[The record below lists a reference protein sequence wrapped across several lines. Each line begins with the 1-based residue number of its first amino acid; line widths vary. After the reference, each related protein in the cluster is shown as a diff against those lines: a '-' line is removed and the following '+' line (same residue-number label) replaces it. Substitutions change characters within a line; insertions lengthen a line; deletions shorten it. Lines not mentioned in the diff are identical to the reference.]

1 VRVSLLGST
10 VPIADCISSVTL
22 DRGLYA
28 VTSAMV
34 SVAGILC
41 ALAFVSFSAA
51 WRAYALLFASIL
63 AMFLVVAAMA
73 IRKSWPVFSGPAR
86 VIGKLP
92 WFKHSLRGKHR
103 VIESAEEILLGF
115 YHERRG
121 AFRASLLL
129 NLAAQCM
136 AILEVYL
143 LANFMGVRIS
153 LLGALLLEALTK
165 LINLVG
171 LFNPGNVGT
180 YEGGNMIVARLFGV
194 GSAAGLTL
202 ALCRRVRALFWA
214 SIGALFLIFAQRLTR
229 RHEAPAGAG
238 PGHESTPK
246 RDLDTPPHSGDR
258 IGSPST
264 AAVIW
269 VKSESD
275 RNAFNGALARVGTLP
290 VLLRTIL
297 SVKALPVGRVIVSLD
312 SAEASFI
319 REELC
324 RTGRLPEA
332 VWWHERFS
340 GEGFSLLLRNVASK
354 ADHVLLLIGTRTYK
368 PELLQAAR
376 DWKKPVGTMVL
387 TTGTENVGIYALSKE
402 AALGCA
408 DRCDAGIQ
416 TADDLDDLVGLDA
429 NVELTE
435 VPGDLW
441 QDLAGPEDK
450 VEAERKL
457 NTWLV
462 KPTDGIFARMNR
474 RISIPISR
482 QLIKYPITPNAVTF
496 GTLAVS
502 IISALLFARGG
513 YWNLV
518 LGAAVSVM
526 ASILDGCDGEV
537 ARLKLQSSDFGCWLD
552 SICDYIY
559 YLSIF
564 AGIAVGLSA
573 SSGTNAYLKWGAVLL
588 GGAVLTFLTVS
599 FMRHRMSRGRPE
611 KFLAEWQ
618 KKAEAASSNPL
629 MYIGRYTE
637 FIVRRCFFPYALLAF
652 ALLGIMHIAFVTSA
666 ISANVAW
673 MIALYSSFT
682 FSKRRESSVILQ
694 QSPTAAG

>member
-1 VRVSLLGST
+1 
-10 VPIADCISSVTL
+10 
-22 DRGLYA
+22 
-28 VTSAMV
+28 
-34 SVAGILC
+34 
-41 ALAFVSFSAA
+41 
-51 WRAYALLFASIL
+51 
-63 AMFLVVAAMA
+63 
-73 IRKSWPVFSGPAR
+73 
-86 VIGKLP
+86 
-92 WFKHSLRGKHR
+92 
-103 VIESAEEILLGF
+103 LLGF
-115 YHERRG
+115 YHERHG
-121 AFRASLLL
+121 AFRASLFL
-129 NLAAQCM
+129 NVAAQCM

-153 LLGALLLEALTK
+153 LLGALLMEALTK

-180 YEGGNMIVARLFGV
+180 YEGGNMIVARLFGM

-214 SIGALFLIFAQRLTR
+214 SIGALFLIFAQKLTR
-229 RHEAPAGAG
+229 PHAAHSAG
-238 PGHESTPK
+238 PGPESTPK
-246 RDLDTPPHSGDR
+246 RELETPPHSGDR

-290 VLLRTIL
+290 VLLRSIL
-297 SVKALPVGRVIVSLD
+297 SVKALGVGRVIVSLD
-312 SAEASFI
+312 SADASFI
-319 REELC
+319 REEL
-324 RTGRLPEA
+324 RLTGRLPED

-340 GEGFSLLLRNVASK
+340 REDFPLLLRNVASR
-354 ADHVLLLIGTRTYK
+354 ADHILLLIGNRTYK

-376 DWKKPVGTMVL
+376 DWKKPVGTMIL
-387 TTGTENVGIYALSKE
+387 TTGTENVGIYALSKA
-402 AALGCA
+402 AALDCA
-408 DRCDAGIQ
+408 DRGGGIQ
-416 TADDLDDLVGLDA
+416 TAKDLDDLVGLDP

-441 QDLAGPEDK
+441 QDLAGQQDRVK
-450 VEAERKL
+450 AEQKL
-457 NTWLV
+457 NRWLV

-482 QLIKYPITPNAVTF
+482 QLIKYPITPNMVTL
-496 GTLAVS
+496 GTLGVS
-502 IISALLFARGG
+502 VFSALLCARGG

-518 LGAAVSVM
+518 LGTAVSVM

-552 SICDYIY
+552 SICDYVY
-559 YLSIF
+559 YVLIF
-564 AGIAVGLSA
+564 SGIAVGLSA

-588 GGAVLTFLTVS
+588 GGAVATFLTVS
-599 FMRHRMSRGRPE
+599 FMRHRMSRSRPE

-652 ALLGIMHIAFVTSA
+652 ALLGIMHIAFVASA
-666 ISANVAW
+666 ISANLAW
-673 MIALYSSFT
+673 IIALYSSFM
-682 FSKRRESSVILQ
+682 FSKRRKSPVILQ
-694 QSPTAAG
+694 QARPWPDEDSISRTTCVRSIG